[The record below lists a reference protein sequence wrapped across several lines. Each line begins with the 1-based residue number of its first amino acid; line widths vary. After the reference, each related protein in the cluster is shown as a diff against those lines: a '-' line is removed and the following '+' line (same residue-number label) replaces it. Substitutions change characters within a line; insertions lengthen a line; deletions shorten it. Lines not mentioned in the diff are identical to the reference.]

1 MMNRAQRRAAQ
12 KSRKKRG
19 HKSDKEIDKVVGMFD
34 LLPDQCSA
42 CLAPYDKKDKEMVT
56 TWNVV
61 VKEQEKVVRLYCPDC
76 WNTARQIIQDV
87 RDKDAK

>member
-1 MMNRAQRRAAQ
+1 
-12 KSRKKRG
+12 
-19 HKSDKEIDKVVGMFD
+19 MFD

-42 CLAPYDKKDKEMVT
+42 CLAPYDKKDKQMVM

-61 VKEQEKVVRLYCPDC
+61 VREKKKSVRLYCPDC
-76 WNTARQIIQDV
+76 WDTAQRIIQDV